1 LPKDAAR
8 QLSPWIAGFLV
19 WLGLTAAGGFV
30 AFHQINAERIR
41 QATALGNNVGAS
53 AVLLQQ
59 YVERSFDTVAL
70 VLGGVADR
78 TSFDDEGDI
87 ASLSVRLAGFLTRAL
102 ERLPQTSGWALV
114 GADGRIAMPGRQG
127 NGLYVGDRAYFSE
140 IQRDPTSPLFVGS
153 PIHSR
158 LSGGRLIPLSL
169 ALKDGDGK
177 FVGVI
182 AVNLNE
188 AFTRAQ
194 LDQAAASLEGGL
206 AFLIHDNGQIL
217 AVGGHDAQRIDLEQ
231 PLREL
236 QEAAPAIPGPAAG
249 DALIQ
254 TQNLAGLAGPWR
266 LKARH
271 LVGLPLSVVIAAPTV
286 PMMSAL
292 HDVEI
297 RNLIT
302 LGSLSLLL
310 ALLLAALIRTQS
322 LQRRALTAALAAD
335 KAKSNFLAFMSHE
348 VRTPMT
354 AVLGMNRLM
363 LETPLTETQRGYAE
377 AVMHAGEALLVIVN
391 DILDLSKLEAG
402 ELVLAAEDFAPEQL
416 LDEVVSL
423 LGPMARDKGLELKT
437 ELVGRPLPYL
447 KGDIQRLRQ
456 ILFNYLN
463 NAIKFTRK
471 GGILLRLT
479 VAPAGDE
486 AFSFHIEVI
495 DTGPG
500 IPEEMQS
507 RLFQPFVQVHGLS
520 RAAPSG
526 TGLGLAICR
535 QLATLMGGTV
545 GVESVVGVGSRFWFS
560 VALPAGQKPE
570 DVDLAGLEV
579 QGAPEPMQV
588 LVVEDVELNQLLLR
602 DSLSRRGHQVTVA
615 GNGAEALQVLDARGF
630 DIALVDIHMPVMDGE
645 QFIRVLRQR
654 EGGERHMPAIA
665 LTANAMEVQ
674 QRGYISAGFDTCV
687 TKPIDWSRLLR
698 EMHRLTGT
706 SRITPPGPEIV
717 PPAATVAA
725 PAMEPA
731 GDTGTTAPVPEDF
744 TGAALHDLIQRLGG
758 QTVRGYLSRLATDG
772 EELVSAYE
780 NKALPD
786 TERKRAA
793 HSLKGTSANLG
804 ITRLA
809 EVAAWAETAV
819 DTGSAIER
827 DAAINGLR
835 MAFNTYVTQL
845 GELPPSWPE

>member
-1 LPKDAAR
+1 MPKDAAR
-8 QLSPWIAGFLV
+8 QLSPWIAGILI

-30 AFHQINAERIR
+30 TFHQINAERMR
-41 QATALGNNVGAS
+41 QAVALDNNIGAS

-59 YVERSFDTVAL
+59 YVERSFDTVSL

-78 TSFDDEGDI
+78 SSFDNEGDI
-87 ASLSVRLAGFLTRAL
+87 ASLSVRMTGFLNRAL
-102 ERLPQTSGWALV
+102 DRLPQASGWVIV
-114 GADGRIAMPGRQG
+114 GADGRIAMPGRPG
-127 NGLYVGDRAYFSE
+127 NGLYVGDRAYFNE

-158 LSGGRLIPLSL
+158 ISGGRLIPLSL
-169 ALKDGDGK
+169 ALKDGDDK
-177 FVGVI
+177 FIGVI
-182 AVNLNE
+182 VVNLDA

-194 LDQAAASLEGGL
+194 LDQAAVSLEEGL

-217 AVGGHDAQRIDLEQ
+217 AVGGDEAGRIDLEQ

-236 QEAAPAIPGPAAG
+236 QEAPPAGTRTSSPGVITETAS
-249 DALIQ
+249 
-254 TQNLAGLAGPWR
+254 LAGQPGPWR
-266 LKARH
+266 FDVRH
-271 LVGLPLSVVIAAPTV
+271 LVGLPLSVVIAAPV
-286 PMMSAL
+286 APMMGNM
-292 HDVEI
+292 HDIEV
-297 RNLIT
+297 RNLVT

-310 ALLLAALIRTQS
+310 ALLLVALIRAQS
-322 LQRRALTAALAAD
+322 LQRRALTSALAAD

-348 VRTPMT
+348 IRTPMT

-363 LETPLTETQRGYAE
+363 LETPLSDTQRGYAD

-423 LGPMARDKGLELKT
+423 LGPMARDKGLAMKT

-463 NAIKFTRK
+463 NAIKFTRQ
-471 GGILLRLT
+471 GSILLRLT
-479 VAPAGDE
+479 VENAGE
-486 AFSFHIEVI
+486 GLYSFRLEVI

-500 IPEEMQS
+500 IAEEMQS

-520 RAAPSG
+520 RAAPTG

-545 GVESVVGVGSRFWFS
+545 GVESVVGVGSRFWFT
-560 VALPAGQKPE
+560 ATLPLGDKPE
-570 DVDLAGLEV
+570 EVDFSALDLH
-579 QGAPEPMQV
+579 GAAEPMQV

-602 DSLSRRGHQVTVA
+602 DSLSRRGHQITVT
-615 GNGAEALQVLDARGF
+615 GNGAEALQVLDRRSF

-654 EGGERHMPAIA
+654 EGASVHMPAIA

-674 QRGYISAGFDTCV
+674 QRGYITAGFDACV

-698 EMHRLTGT
+698 EMHRLAGTG
-706 SRITPPGPEIV
+706 RIAPEEPEMTAEPQAETAAGTPPQ
-717 PPAATVAA
+717 
-725 PAMEPA
+725 
-731 GDTGTTAPVPEDF
+731 DTAPTAAIPEDF
-744 TGAALHDLIQRLGG
+744 TGPALRELVQQLGG
-758 QTVRGYLSRLATDG
+758 QTVRNYLSRLAADG
-772 EELVSAYE
+772 EELVRSYE
-780 NKALPD
+780 DKSLPAE
-786 TERKRAA
+786 ERKRAA

-809 EVAAWAETAV
+809 DVAAWAETV
-819 DTGSAIER
+819 VETGSEIER
-827 DAAINGLR
+827 DAAISGLR
-835 MAFNTYVTQL
+835 MAFNTYVAQL
-845 GELPPSWPE
+845 GQLPPSWPQ